1 MMANNDR
8 SLGCGPEGVVR
19 MDKREAHMKRNT
31 VAFAAIVIAIA
42 SLAVARICLA
52 AAGNKSAK

>member
-1 MMANNDR
+1 
-8 SLGCGPEGVVR
+8 